1 MTDEIEKI
9 CMDCIMVVFAEI
21 VKVSFEKN
29 NTLHKVLT
37 ELQFA
42 TFYFGYKFG
51 KGSFKTREE
60 TGKIHIVD
68 DDGKKVCDCE
78 FVELVKR
85 IARFMT
91 MTDSGGWYA

>member
-1 MTDEIEKI
+1 LTDEIEKI
-9 CMDCIMVVFAEI
+9 CTDCIMVVFAEI
-21 VKVSFEKN
+21 ARLSYEKN
-29 NTLHKVLT
+29 NALHEALT

-51 KGSFKTREE
+51 KGGFKTKEE
-60 TGKIHIVD
+60 KGKIHIVD

-91 MTDSGGWYA
+91 TTDSGGWYS